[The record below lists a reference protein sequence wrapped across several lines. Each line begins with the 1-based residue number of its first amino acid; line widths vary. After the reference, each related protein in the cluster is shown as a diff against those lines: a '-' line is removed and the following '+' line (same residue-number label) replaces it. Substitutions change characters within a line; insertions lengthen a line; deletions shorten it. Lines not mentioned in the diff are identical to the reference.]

1 MENSIA
7 LRKAISLRAS
17 GSCTARSSSGTS
29 RSTLSSSST
38 SCREIRAFSAFS
50 IRASRRFGCLISP
63 ARNSN
68 CSRSPYSTINCAAVL
83 TPMPGTPGTLSVES
97 PASAC
102 TSTTFS
108 GGTPNFSITSGMP
121 MRRSFMV
128 SYIVTLSVT
137 SCIRSLSEETMV
149 VVAPRSPAEPRIGRD
164 QIVGLEADLF
174 QAGQVE
180 RAHRL
185 ADQRKLRDQI
195 VRRRRPVR
203 LVIGIELVAERD
215 LGFVEDDRQMRRP
228 VILGHVAQQL
238 PQHVAEAEHGIDLQP
253 VGLAVQGRQRV
264 IGAENVGGTVD
275 QEHMVALA
283 DAWLAPW
290 RGLWRQQ
297 VSRRLWGLISAW
309 PKFRDFCAD

>member
-1 MENSIA
+1 MVWYLLRSTGSFRAASSRAAASEIGVPLGLAALSCLSAPLPCAVQPCLKARQKSRGIEQRRALGIAFRLLAGWRHRENAGAALVARIRLPHPHGSICEYSATRRVRVENSIA

-50 IRASRRFGCLISP
+50 ISASRRFGCLISP

-68 CSRSPYSTINCAAVL
+68 CSRSPYSMINCAAVL

-128 SYIVTLSVT
+128 SYMVT
-137 SCIRSLSEETMV
+137 CRS
-149 VVAPRSPAEPRIGRD
+149 
-164 QIVGLEADLF
+164 
-174 QAGQVE
+174 
-180 RAHRL
+180 RAASDPCR
-185 ADQRKLRDQI
+185 RKRWWWWRRA
-195 VRRRRPVR
+195 RRRCR
-203 LVIGIELVAERD
+203 A
-215 LGFVEDDRQMRRP
+215 
-228 VILGHVAQQL
+228 
-238 PQHVAEAEHGIDLQP
+238 
-253 VGLAVQGRQRV
+253 
-264 IGAENVGGTVD
+264 
-275 QEHMVALA
+275 
-283 DAWLAPW
+283 
-290 RGLWRQQ
+290 
-297 VSRRLWGLISAW
+297 
-309 PKFRDFCAD
+309 